1 MFKKFSDNK
10 IIAIAFPLFLLFLL
24 ILFSISIGVAH
35 EKLGNY

>member
-1 MFKKFSDNK
+1 MFKQFNDNK
-10 IIAIAFPLFLLFLL
+10 INAIAFPLFALFLL